1 MTTTRYAGIAMM
13 ASIALLLA
21 TSWLL
26 PGRTII
32 DPVDQTDFLAAR
44 DALGDTA
51 LLAHWVTFAEI
62 VSMLLM
68 TFGALALYPLASRQ
82 GGLGG
87 RLLQFGIIV
96 SVIEWS
102 FLIVAAGMRHFVIHL
117 MQRSEQLVAGSPL
130 AVEFEAAALD
140 VQITIA
146 GIVLSLMALFPLATI
161 MLGLGLASRFSST
174 GPYKIASY
182 VLAAGGLAGL
192 VIFLLVISAPGL
204 DIQTLI
210 WITSMVLYV
219 DSICLFIIG
228 LGMYKG
234 REGLADEGT

>member
-1 MTTTRYAGIAMM
+1 M
-13 ASIALLLA
+13 ASIVLLLA

-32 DPVDQTDFLAAR
+32 DPVDQTDFVAVR

-82 GGLGG
+82 AGLGG

-96 SVIEWS
+96 SIIQWS

-117 MQRSEQLVAGSPL
+117 MQRSALLDDGSPL
-130 AVEFEAAALD
+130 AADFEVAALA
-140 VQITIA
+140 VQTNMA
-146 GIVLSLMALFPLATI
+146 GVVLSLIVLFPLATM

-182 VLAAGGLAGL
+182 VMAAGGLVGL
-192 VIFLLVISAPGL
+192 VVFLLAMNAPGL

-210 WITSMVLYV
+210 WISSVVLYV
-219 DSICLFIIG
+219 DSICMFIIG

-234 REGLADEGT
+234 REGLTDEGT

>member
-1 MTTTRYAGIAMM
+1 MTTTRYAGIALM
-13 ASIALLLA
+13 ASIVLLLA

-32 DPVDQTDFLAAR
+32 DPVDQTDFVAVR

-82 GGLGG
+82 AGLGG

-96 SVIEWS
+96 SIIQWS

-117 MQRSEQLVAGSPL
+117 MQRSALLDDGSPL
-130 AVEFEAAALD
+130 AADFEAAALA
-140 VQITIA
+140 VQTNMA
-146 GIVLSLMALFPLATI
+146 GVVLSLIVLFPLATM
-161 MLGLGLASRFSST
+161 MLGLGLASRFSSA

-182 VLAAGGLAGL
+182 VMAAGGLVGL
-192 VIFLLVISAPGL
+192 VVFLLAMNAPGL
-204 DIQTLI
+204 GYPDPDLDIQRGPL
-210 WITSMVLYV
+210 
-219 DSICLFIIG
+219 
-228 LGMYKG
+228 
-234 REGLADEGT
+234 RR

>member
-1 MTTTRYAGIAMM
+1 MTTRYAGIALM
-13 ASIALLLA
+13 ASIVLLLA

-32 DPVDQTDFLAAR
+32 DPVDQTDFVAVR

-82 GGLGG
+82 AGLGG

-96 SVIEWS
+96 SIIQWS

-117 MQRSEQLVAGSPL
+117 MQRSALLDDGSPL
-130 AVEFEAAALD
+130 AADFEAAALA
-140 VQITIA
+140 VQTNMA
-146 GIVLSLMALFPLATI
+146 GVVLSLIVLFPLATM
-161 MLGLGLASRFSST
+161 MLGLGLASRFSSA

-182 VLAAGGLAGL
+182 VMAAGGLVGL
-192 VIFLLVISAPGL
+192 VVFLLAMNAPGL

-210 WITSMVLYV
+210 WISSVVLYV
-219 DSICLFIIG
+219 DSICMFIIG

-234 REGLADEGT
+234 RKELSDEGA

>member
-1 MTTTRYAGIAMM
+1 MTTTRYAGIALM
-13 ASIALLLA
+13 ASIVLLLA

-32 DPVDQTDFLAAR
+32 DPVDQTDFVAVR

-82 GGLGG
+82 AGLGG

-96 SVIEWS
+96 SIIQWS

-117 MQRSEQLVAGSPL
+117 MQRSALLDDGSPL
-130 AVEFEAAALD
+130 AADFEVAALA
-140 VQITIA
+140 VQTNMA
-146 GIVLSLMALFPLATI
+146 GVVLSLIVLFPLATM
-161 MLGLGLASRFSST
+161 MLGLGLASRFSSA

-182 VLAAGGLAGL
+182 VMAAGGLVGL
-192 VIFLLVISAPGL
+192 VVFLLAMNAPGL

-210 WITSMVLYV
+210 WISSVVLYV
-219 DSICLFIIG
+219 DSICMFIIG

-234 REGLADEGT
+234 REGLTDEGT

>member
-1 MTTTRYAGIAMM
+1 MTTTRYAGIALM
-13 ASIALLLA
+13 ASIVLLLA

-32 DPVDQTDFLAAR
+32 DPVDQTDFVAVR

-82 GGLGG
+82 AGLGG

-96 SVIEWS
+96 SIIQWS

-117 MQRSEQLVAGSPL
+117 MQRSALLDDGSPL
-130 AVEFEAAALD
+130 AADFEVAALA
-140 VQITIA
+140 VQTNMA
-146 GIVLSLMALFPLATI
+146 GVVLSLIVLFPLATM

-182 VLAAGGLAGL
+182 VMAAGGLVGL
-192 VIFLLVISAPGL
+192 VVFLLAMNAPGL

-210 WITSMVLYV
+210 WISSVVLYV
-219 DSICLFIIG
+219 DSICMFIIG

-234 REGLADEGT
+234 REGLTDEGT